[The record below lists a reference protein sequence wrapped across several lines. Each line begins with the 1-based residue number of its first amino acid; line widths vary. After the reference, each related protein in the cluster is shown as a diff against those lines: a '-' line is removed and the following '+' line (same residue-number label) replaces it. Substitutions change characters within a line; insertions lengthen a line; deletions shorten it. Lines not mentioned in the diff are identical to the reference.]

1 MQAMIIEK
9 AKGYLVENYGNLTS
23 TGRVYFNKK
32 DNTWSVKI
40 IVRSNKGIIPVG
52 ELVFDTNGNIIE
64 VPTKETLLNILRI
77 RLSKE
82 KEKVIIKVP
91 AEDLPEIK
99 RVAKDILVL

>member
-9 AKGYLVENYGNLTS
+9 AKGYLVDNFGNLTS
-23 TGRVYFNKK
+23 TGGVYFN
-32 DNTWSVKI
+32 
-40 IVRSNKGIIPVG
+40 
-52 ELVFDTNGNIIE
+52 
-64 VPTKETLLNILRI
+64 KETLLNILRI